1 MKGNGKK
8 LAVFVI
14 VAALAVFMAVA
25 TASADPKDDHALKGQ
40 YAFSGPGH
48 CVVSPAGFGDNYTP
62 NVPDIVFA
70 SSQIWEGVY
79 TFNRDGTGSATAIIR
94 SLSAPDAQGK
104 VTASSVTAEMTF
116 TYEVTKEGDIT
127 FGYPNHGNKVNRGQ
141 WWMQWDAGPSH
152 GVISPDGK
160 TMTIT
165 CGPPVQLTVV
175 DVGGTNAPN
184 LVGTTAYCVTTLS
197 GMRIK

>member
-1 MKGNGKK
+1 MKGNIRTLG
-8 LAVFVI
+8 VFVVSLLLI
-14 VAALAVFMAVA
+14 FVMAGM
-25 TASADPKDDHALKGQ
+25 ASAGPTHIKGIYALTGFNSCSVGG
-40 YAFSGPGH
+40 A
-48 CVVSPAGFGDNYTP
+48 PAGLSIYEAD
-62 NVPDIVFA
+62 
-70 SSQIWEGVY
+70 Y